1 MPRYGAV
8 KPLLHLLSPES
19 AHGVAIWA
27 LKNGLAGRVN
37 EADDPLLATR
47 VWNLSFANP
56 IGLAAGF
63 DKDAEVM
70 DAMLALGFG
79 FVEAGSVTPLPQPG
93 NPKPRL
99 FRLTEDQAV
108 INRFGFNSKG
118 LEHFVE
124 KLRARKRLGSV
135 GIVGANV
142 GKNRDAIDA
151 AADYATGITRVCA
164 LADYLVCNVSSPNT
178 PGLRSLQA
186 RAEIE
191 ALIQRVLEARYQA
204 APDKNK
210 LPPLLAK
217 VGPDLDEAQIQDI
230 AEVALATKIDGL
242 IVGNTTVT
250 RPPLASSHAA
260 ESGGLSGRP
269 LLNLATK
276 RLSDMY
282 RLTGGKIPLIGCG
295 GVASG
300 ADTYAKIR
308 AGASLVQLYSAL
320 VFHGPELVGGI
331 KRELA
336 ERLRADGFASVSDA
350 VGADHRP

>member
-1 MPRYGAV
+1 MLGYAALR
-8 KPLLHLLSPES
+8 PLLHLLTPEA

-27 LKNGLAGRVN
+27 LKSGYAGK
-37 EADDPLLATR
+37 ATDTDDNILATR
-47 VWNLSFANP
+47 VWNLSFPNP

-63 DKDAEVM
+63 DKDAEVTG
-70 DAMLALGFG
+70 AMLALGFG

-99 FRLTEDQAV
+99 FRLDEDSAV

-118 LEHFVE
+118 LEHFVAR
-124 KLRARKRLGSV
+124 LQARKRV

-142 GKNRDAIDA
+142 GKNRDAPDA
-151 AADYATGITRVCA
+151 AADYATGITRVCG

-186 RAEIE
+186 RAQIE
-191 ALIQRVLEARYQA
+191 DLINRVLAARRA
-204 APDKNK
+204 SAPDPAR

-217 VGPDLDEAQIQDI
+217 VGPDLDQAQIQDI
-230 AEVALATKIDGL
+230 AEVALATGIDGL

-250 RPPLASSHAA
+250 RPPGLLSRHASQ
-260 ESGGLSGRP
+260 SGGLSGPP
-269 LLNLATK
+269 LMPLATQC
-276 RLSDMY
+276 LSQMY
-282 RLTGGKIPLIGCG
+282 RATGGKIPIIGCG

-300 ADTYAKIR
+300 ADAYAKIR
-308 AGASLVQLYSAL
+308 AGASLVQMYSAL
-320 VFHGPELVGGI
+320 VFHGPELVSRV

-336 ERLRADGFASVSDA
+336 DCLRADGFAGVAAA
-350 VGADHRP
+350 VGADHRPSA

>member
-1 MPRYGAV
+1 MTYYGAV
-8 KPLLHLLSPES
+8 RPLLHLLPPET
-19 AHGVAIWA
+19 AHGAALWA
-27 LKNGLAGRVN
+27 LKIGLAGRAN
-37 EADDPLLATR
+37 QTDDPILATR
-47 VWNLSFANP
+47 VWNLSFPNP

-63 DKDAEVM
+63 DKNAEVM
-70 DAMLALGFG
+70 DAMLAFGFG

-99 FRLTEDQAV
+99 FRLNEDQAV

-118 LEHFVE
+118 LAYFAG
-124 KLRARKRLGSV
+124 KLRARKRS

-142 GKNRDAIDA
+142 GKNRDAPDA
-151 AADYATGITRVCA
+151 AADYATGITAVCA

-186 RAEIE
+186 RGEIE

-204 APDKNK
+204 APDKNH

-217 VGPDLDEAQIQDI
+217 VGPDLDQAQLQDI

-250 RPPLASSHAA
+250 RPALHSGHAG
-260 ESGGLSGRP
+260 EGGGLSGAP
-269 LLNLATK
+269 LFTLATQC
-276 RLSDMY
+276 LSDMY
-282 RLTGGKIPLIGCG
+282 RLTGGKIPIIGCG

-300 ADTYAKIR
+300 ADAYAKIR

-320 VFHGPELVGGI
+320 VFHGPELVLSI
-331 KRELA
+331 KRDLA
-336 ERLRADGFASVSDA
+336 SCLRADGFASVADA
-350 VGADHRP
+350 VGADHRR

>member
-1 MPRYGAV
+1 MPHYGLV
-8 KPLLHLLSPES
+8 RPLLHLLPPET

-27 LKNGLAGRVN
+27 LKNGLAGSSR

-47 VWNLSFANP
+47 VWHLALPNP

-70 DAMLALGFG
+70 DAMLAFGFG
-79 FVEAGSVTPLPQPG
+79 FVEAGSVTPLPQSG

-99 FRLTEDQAV
+99 FRLNEDQAV

-118 LEHFVE
+118 LEHFAG
-124 KLRARKRLGSV
+124 KLRARLGSA

-142 GKNRDAIDA
+142 GKNRDAPDA
-151 AADYATGITRVCA
+151 AADYVTGIAKVCG

-186 RAEIE
+186 RGEIE
-191 ALIQRVLEARYQA
+191 ALIQRVLEARLKH
-204 APDKNK
+204 APDPSR

-217 VGPDLDEAQIQDI
+217 VGPDLDQAQLQDI
-230 AEVALATKIDGL
+230 AEVALATRIDGL

-250 RPPLASSHAA
+250 RPALGSRHAA
-260 ESGGLSGRP
+260 ETGGLSGAP
-269 LLNLATK
+269 LFTLATQC
-276 RLSDMY
+276 LSDLY
-282 RLTGGKIPLIGCG
+282 RLTGGKIPIIGCG

-300 ADTYAKIR
+300 ADAYAKIR

-320 VFHGPELVGGI
+320 VFHGPERVLSI
-331 KRELA
+331 KRDLA
-336 ERLRADGFASVSDA
+336 ARLRADGYTSVAEA
-350 VGADHRP
+350 VGADHRR